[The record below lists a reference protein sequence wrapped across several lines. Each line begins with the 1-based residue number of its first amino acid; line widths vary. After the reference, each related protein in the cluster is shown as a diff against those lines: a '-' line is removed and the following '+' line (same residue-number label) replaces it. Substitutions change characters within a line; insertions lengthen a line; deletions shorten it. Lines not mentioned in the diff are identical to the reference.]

1 MKRKKKGMSTL
12 KRVLLCSWCVLGL
25 VSAIF
30 LIKWAMNLSPENP
43 EGSIGSFAQS
53 ENGEDTT
60 QQGGESTKAP
70 TPTATPTSA
79 PTPTPI
85 PVPQAEFVKEYPHM
99 GMMTEFYAYTEGV
112 AYGFRYPC
120 YEANTSGG
128 AVVANAVAD
137 AAHQLM
143 AEKVTELAK
152 AEGNEKLL
160 LIDYEDGET
169 TGLYSVLFYIEKEVD
184 GVKTTETS
192 HWIYNKKKGEPV
204 DAESLFGDRAY
215 LYVAQQVNALLAEKD
230 DASGEPGGAPEGTA
244 DEVTK
249 KYEFTGAKEEFP
261 AYLLTADGVK
271 FYYNGDGVEDSIV
284 IPYIAVHTYMAV
296 TENGTVRADGI
307 RELDPDKP
315 MIALTFDD
323 GPHYQQTPRL
333 LEILERY
340 DVKSTFFVLGDRS
353 HFTESNKKTV
363 TLVAEAGHEVASH
376 TYAHKDLKSL
386 SKDGV
391 IAEVVKARDNIY
403 ALTGEYPTY
412 IRPPYGG
419 YNDLVKEYAYAPL
432 INWDLDSKDW
442 SFRDADKIV
451 EHVLKE
457 VENRNIILMHDIHWF
472 TVDAVERLLPELA
485 ARGYQFVT
493 VSELF
498 YYNNVE
504 IVNGKVYYGGY
515 N

>member
-1 MKRKKKGMSTL
+1 MKRKKKGMSALT
-12 KRVLLCSWCVLGL
+12 RVLLCSWCVLGL
-25 VSAIF
+25 VAAIF
-30 LIKWAMNLSPENP
+30 LIKWAVNLSPENP
-43 EGSIGSFAQS
+43 EGSVGSFAQS
-53 ENGEDTT
+53 GNEGNAV
-60 QQGGESTKAP
+60 QQGGELTKAP
-70 TPTATPTSA
+70 DPTATPTPE
-79 PTPTPI
+79 PTPT
-85 PVPQAEFVKEYPHM
+85 PVPQAEFLKEYPHM
-99 GMMTEFYAYTEGV
+99 GMMTEGYAYTEGV
-112 AYGFRYPC
+112 AYGLRYPC
-120 YEANTSGG
+120 YEEEMLAD
-128 AVVANAVAD
+128 AVTE

-152 AEGNEKLL
+152 AEGSEKFL
-160 LIDYEDGET
+160 LIDYEDSET
-169 TGLYSVLFYIEKEVD
+169 AGLLSVLFYIEKEVD

-192 HWIYNKKKGEPV
+192 GWIYNKKKGETV
-204 DAESLFGDRAY
+204 DADTLFEDRAY
-215 LYVAQQVNALLAEKD
+215 LYVAQQVNALLAEKTD
-230 DASGEPGGAPEGTA
+230 TSEGPGGVVDGAG
-244 DEVTK
+244 DEVTES
-249 KYEFTGAKEEFP
+249 YLFTGAREEFP

-271 FYYNGDGVEDSIV
+271 FCYDGDGTEGSVL
-284 IPYIAVHTYMAV
+284 IPYIAVHTYMTV
-296 TENGTVRADGI
+296 TENGTVRADNI

-323 GPHYQQTPRL
+323 GPHYQQTRRL
-333 LEILERY
+333 LEILEQY
-340 DVKSTFFVLGDRS
+340 NAKSTFFVLGDRS

-363 TLVAEAGHEVASH
+363 TLVAEAGHEIASH
-376 TYAHKDLKSL
+376 TYSHKDLKTL
-386 SKDGV
+386 SKEAV
-391 IAEVVKARDNIY
+391 ISEVVKARDNLY

-419 YNDLVKEYAYAPL
+419 YNNLVKEYAYAPL

-442 SFRDADKIV
+442 SFRDVDKIV

-485 ARGYQFVT
+485 AQGYQFVT

-504 IVNGKVYYGGY
+504 KVNGKVYYGGY

>member
-1 MKRKKKGMSTL
+1 
-12 KRVLLCSWCVLGL
+12 
-25 VSAIF
+25 
-30 LIKWAMNLSPENP
+30 MNLSPENP
-43 EGSIGSFAQS
+43 KGSVGSFAQS
-53 ENGEDTT
+53 GNEGSMV
-60 QQGGESTKAP
+60 QQGGELTKAP
-70 TPTATPTSA
+70 NPTSTPTLA
-79 PTPTPI
+79 PTPTPV
-85 PVPQAEFVKEYPHM
+85 PPQAKFEKEYPHL

-120 YEANTSGG
+120 YDANTPEG

-137 AAHQLM
+137 GAHQLM

-152 AEGNEKLL
+152 EEGSEKFL

-169 TGLYSVLFYIEKEVD
+169 AGLYSVLFYIEKEVD

-192 HWIYNKKKGEPV
+192 CWVYNKKKGETV
-204 DAESLFGDRAY
+204 DSENLFGDRAY
-215 LYVAQQVNALLAEKD
+215 LYVAQQVNALLEEKA
-230 DASGEPGGAPEGTA
+230 DASENQGEAMDGMAG
-244 DEVTK
+244 EVTEEYK
-249 KYEFTGAKEEFP
+249 FTGTEEEFP

-271 FYYNGDGVEDSIV
+271 FYYDGDSPEGFVV

-296 TENGTVRADGI
+296 TENGTVRADAI

-333 LEILERY
+333 LEMLEQY
-340 DVKSTFFVLGDRS
+340 NVKSTFFVLGDRS

-363 TLVAEAGHEVASH
+363 TLVAEAGHEIASH
-376 TYAHKDLKSL
+376 TYSHKDLKTL
-386 SKDGV
+386 SKEGITD
-391 IAEVVKARDNIY
+391 EVVKARNNIY

-442 SFRDADKIV
+442 SFRNVDQIV

-498 YYNNVE
+498 YYNEVE
-504 IVNGKVYYGGY
+504 AVNGKVYYGGY
-515 N
+515 D

>member
-1 MKRKKKGMSTL
+1 MKRKKKRMSTL
-12 KRVLLCSWCVLGL
+12 TRVLLCSWCVLGL
-25 VSAIF
+25 VSAAF
-30 LIKWAMNLSPENP
+30 LIKWAINLSPEGP

-53 ENGEDTT
+53 GNDGDVV
-60 QQGGESTKAP
+60 QQGGEITKAP
-70 TPTATPTSA
+70 KSTATPTLA
-79 PTPTPI
+79 LTPTPV
-85 PVPQAEFVKEYPHM
+85 PPQAKFEKEYPHL

-120 YEANTSGG
+120 YDANTPEG
-128 AVVANAVAD
+128 AVVADAVAD

-152 AEGNEKLL
+152 AEGSEKFL

-169 TGLYSVLFYIEKEVD
+169 AGLYSVLFYIEKEAD
-184 GVKTTETS
+184 GVKTTETKP
-192 HWIYNKKKGEPV
+192 WIYNKKKGEPV
-204 DAESLFGDRAY
+204 DAEALFEDRAY
-215 LYVAQQVNALLAEKD
+215 LYVAEQINAMPEEKAD
-230 DASGEPGGAPEGTA
+230 VSEEAADGTMG
-244 DEVTK
+244 EVTEEYK
-249 KYEFTGAKEEFP
+249 FIGTREEFP
-261 AYLLTADGVK
+261 SYLLTSDGVK
-271 FYYNGDGVEDSIV
+271 FYYNGDDPEGFVV

-296 TENGTVRADGI
+296 TENGTVRADNI

-323 GPHYQQTPRL
+323 GPHYQNTPHL
-333 LEILERY
+333 LEILEQY
-340 DVKSTFFVLGDRS
+340 NAKSTFFVLGDRS

-363 TLVAEAGHEVASH
+363 TLVAEAGHEVSSH
-376 TYAHKDLKSL
+376 TYSHKDLKSL
-386 SKDGV
+386 SEDAL
-391 IAEVVKARDNIY
+391 IDEVVKARDNIY

-419 YNDLVKEYAYAPL
+419 YNDLVKKYAYAPL

-442 SFRDADKIV
+442 SFRDVDKIV

-457 VENRNIILMHDIHWF
+457 AEDGNIVLMHDIHWF

-485 ARGYQFVT
+485 TRGYQFVT

-498 YYNNVE
+498 YYNDVE
-504 IVNGKVYYGGY
+504 AVNGTVYYGGY
-515 N
+515 D

>member
-1 MKRKKKGMSTL
+1 MKQKKKRMSTL
-12 KRVLLCSWCVLGL
+12 ARVLLCSWCVLGL

-30 LIKWAMNLSPENP
+30 LIKWAMNLSPENL

-53 ENGEDTT
+53 GNEDDEA
-60 QQGGESTKAP
+60 QQGGQATP
-70 TPTATPTSA
+70 TPNPTATPTPE
-79 PTPTPI
+79 PTPTPT
-85 PVPQAEFVKEYPHM
+85 PVPRAEFEKEYPHM

-120 YEANTSGG
+120 YEANTSEG

-152 AEGNEKLL
+152 EEGSEKFL

-169 TGLYSVLFYIEKEVD
+169 VGLYSVLFYIEKEVD
-184 GVKTTETS
+184 GVKTTETN
-192 HWIYNKKKGEPV
+192 HWIYNKKKDEPV
-204 DAESLFGDRAY
+204 DAETLFEDRAY
-215 LYVAQQVNALLAEKD
+215 LYVAEQINALSEEATD
-230 DASGEPGGAPEGTA
+230 GTTG
-244 DEVTK
+244 EVTEEYK
-249 KYEFTGAKEEFP
+249 FTGTREEFP

-271 FYYNGDGVEDSIV
+271 FYYDGDSPEGFVV

-296 TENGTVRADGI
+296 TENGTVRADSI

-323 GPHYQQTPRL
+323 GPHYQNTPRL
-333 LEILERY
+333 LEALAQY
-340 DVKSTFFVLGDRS
+340 NAKSTFFVLGDRS
-353 HFTESNKKTV
+353 YFTESNKKTV
-363 TLVAEAGHEVASH
+363 TLVAEAGHEIASH
-376 TYAHKDLKSL
+376 TYSHKDLRTL
-386 SKDGV
+386 SKDAL
-391 IAEVVKARDNIY
+391 IDEIVKARNNLY

-412 IRPPYGG
+412 VRPPYGG
-419 YNDLVKEYAYAPL
+419 YNDLVKANVYAPL
-432 INWDLDSKDW
+432 INWDLDSEDW
-442 SFRDADKIV
+442 NFRNVDKIV

-457 VENRNIILMHDIHWF
+457 VENRNIILLHDIHSF
-472 TVDAVERLLPELA
+472 TVASVERLLPELA

-498 YYNNVE
+498 YYNDVE
-504 IVNGKVYYGGY
+504 QINGKVYYGGY

>member
-12 KRVLLCSWCVLGL
+12 ARVLLCSWCVLGL

-30 LIKWAMNLSPENP
+30 LIRWAVNLSPENP
-43 EGSIGSFAQS
+43 EGSVGSFAQS
-53 ENGEDTT
+53 GSEGDEA
-60 QQGGESTKAP
+60 QQGGKATKTPA
-70 TPTATPTSA
+70 PTATPTPA
-79 PTPTPI
+79 PTST
-85 PVPQAEFVKEYPHM
+85 PVPQAEFATEYPHM
-99 GMMTEFYAYTEGV
+99 GMMTENYGYTESV
-112 AYGFRYPC
+112 AYGLRYPC
-120 YEANTSGG
+120 YEEEMATG
-128 AVVANAVAD
+128 AVVADALIE
-137 AAHQLM
+137 AAHELL
-143 AEKVTELAK
+143 AEKVAELAK
-152 AEGNEKLL
+152 VEGREKFL

-169 TGLYSVLFYIEKEVD
+169 AGLLSVLFYVEKEVD
-184 GVKTTETS
+184 GVKTTETEQ
-192 HWIYNKKKGEPV
+192 WIYNKKKGETVEP
-204 DAESLFGDRAY
+204 ETLFGNQAY
-215 LYVAQQVNALLAEKD
+215 LYAAQQ
-230 DASGEPGGAPEGTA
+230 A
-244 DEVTK
+244 DVPMEA
-249 KYEFTGAKEEFP
+249 FS

-271 FYYNGDGVEDSIV
+271 FYYEGDGTEGSVV

-296 TENGTVRADGI
+296 TENGTVRMDNI

-333 LEILERY
+333 LELLEQY
-340 DVKSTFFVLGDRS
+340 NVKSTFFVLGDRS

-363 TLVAEAGHEVASH
+363 TLVAEAGHEIASH
-376 TYAHKDLKSL
+376 TYSHKDLKTL
-386 SKDGV
+386 SKDAL
-391 IAEVVKARDNIY
+391 IDEIVKARENLY

-412 IRPPYGG
+412 VRPPYGG
-419 YNDLVKEYAYAPL
+419 YNDLVKEYVYAPM

-442 SFRDADKIV
+442 SFRDVDQIV

-498 YYNNVE
+498 YYNDVE
-504 IVNGKVYYGGY
+504 AVNGKVYYGGY
-515 N
+515 D

>member
-30 LIKWAMNLSPENP
+30 LIKWAMNLSPEDP
-43 EGSIGSFAQS
+43 EGSIGSFVQSGDEES
-53 ENGEDTT
+53 EN
-60 QQGGESTKAP
+60 QQGGETAKNPKP
-70 TPTATPTSA
+70 TATATPTLV
-79 PTPTPI
+79 PTPT
-85 PVPQAEFVKEYPHM
+85 PVPQAEFSTEYPHM
-99 GMMTEFYAYTEGV
+99 GMTTEFYAYTEGV

-120 YEANTSGG
+120 YDHETEASEG
-128 AVVANAVAD
+128 AAVADAVAD

-152 AEGNEKLL
+152 EEGSEKFL

-169 TGLYSVLFYIEKEVD
+169 AGLYSVLFYIEKEVD
-184 GVKTTETS
+184 GVKSTETS
-192 HWIYNKKKGEPV
+192 HWIYNKKKGEAV
-204 DAESLFGDRAY
+204 DSETLFGDRAY
-215 LYVAQQVNALLAEKD
+215 AYVAEQVNAVLAEKA
-230 DASGEPGGAPEGTA
+230 DATE
-244 DEVTK
+244 EVTEEYK
-249 KYEFTGAKEEFP
+249 FTGTREEFP

-271 FYYNGDGVEDSIV
+271 FYYNGDDPEGFVV
-284 IPYIAVHTYMAV
+284 IPYIEVHTYMAV
-296 TENGTVRADGI
+296 TENGTVRADNI

-323 GPHYQQTPRL
+323 GPHYQNTPHL
-333 LEILERY
+333 LEILAQY
-340 DVKSTFFVLGDRS
+340 NAKSTFFVLGDRS

-363 TLVAEAGHEVASH
+363 TLVAEAGHEVSSH
-376 TYAHKDLKSL
+376 TYSHKDLKSL
-386 SKDGV
+386 SEDAL
-391 IAEVVKARDNIY
+391 IDEVVKARDNIY

-419 YNDLVKEYAYAPL
+419 YNDLVKKYAYAPL

-442 SFRDADKIV
+442 SFRDVDKIV

-457 VENRNIILMHDIHWF
+457 AEDGNIVLMHDIHWF

-498 YYNNVE
+498 YYNDVE
-504 IVNGKVYYGGY
+504 AVNGTVYYGGY
-515 N
+515 D

>member
-1 MKRKKKGMSTL
+1 MKQKKKGLSPL
-12 KRVLLCSWCVLGL
+12 KRVLLCSWCIFGL
-25 VSAIF
+25 LAAIF
-30 LIKWAMNLSPENP
+30 LIKWAVNLSPENP
-43 EGSIGSFAQS
+43 EGSVDSFAQS
-53 ENGEDTT
+53 ENQGDIV
-60 QQGGESTKAP
+60 QQGGELTTAP
-70 TPTATPTSA
+70 EPTATPTPE
-79 PTPTPI
+79 PTPT

-99 GMMTEFYAYTEGV
+99 GMTTELYAYTEGV

-120 YEANTSGG
+120 HEANTSEG

-152 AEGNEKLL
+152 AEGSEKFL

-169 TGLYSVLFYIEKEVD
+169 AGLYSVLFYIEKEVD

-192 HWIYNKKKGEPV
+192 CWIYNKKKGETV
-204 DAESLFGDRAY
+204 DPETLFGDRAY
-215 LYVAQQVNALLAEKD
+215 RYAAQQVNALLAEK
-230 DASGEPGGAPEGTA
+230 A
-244 DEVTK
+244 DVTDEQGEVTEI
-249 KYEFTGAKEEFP
+249 YEFTGAREEFP
-261 AYLLTADGVK
+261 AYLLTAEGVR
-271 FYYNGDGVEDSIV
+271 FYYDGDGTEGFVV

-296 TENGTVRADGI
+296 TEHGTVRADAI
-307 RELDPDKP
+307 RELDPSKP
-315 MIALTFDD
+315 MVAFTFDD

-333 LEILERY
+333 LELLEQY
-340 DVKSTFFVLGDRS
+340 NAKSTFFVLGDRS

-363 TLVAEAGHEVASH
+363 TMVAEAGHEIASH
-376 TYAHKDLKSL
+376 TYSHKDLKTL
-386 SKDGV
+386 SKDALV
-391 IAEVVKARDNIY
+391 SEIVKARDNIY

-412 IRPPYGG
+412 VRPPYGG

-442 SFRDADKIV
+442 SFRDVDKIV
-451 EHVLKE
+451 EYVLKE

-472 TVDAVERLLPELA
+472 TVDSVERLLPELA

>member
-1 MKRKKKGMSTL
+1 MKRKKKGLSPL

-25 VSAIF
+25 LSAIF
-30 LIKWAMNLSPENP
+30 LIKWAVNLSPENS
-43 EGSIGSFAQS
+43 EGNVGSFAQS
-53 ENGEDTT
+53 GNGKDAM
-60 QQGGESTKAP
+60 QQGGEPTKSLHPAS
-70 TPTATPTSA
+70 TPTSA
-79 PTPTPI
+79 PTPTPTS
-85 PVPQAEFVKEYPHM
+85 VPRAEFTKEYPHM
-99 GMMTEFYAYTEGV
+99 GTVTESYAYTEGV

-120 YEANTSGG
+120 YDHEAETSAD
-128 AVVANAVAD
+128 AVLANAVAD

-152 AEGNEKLL
+152 AEGKEKFL

-169 TGLYSVLFYIEKEVD
+169 AGLYSVLFYIEKEVD

-192 HWIYNKKKGEPV
+192 GWIYNKKKGESV
-204 DAESLFGDRAY
+204 DAETLFENQAY
-215 LYVAQQVNALLAEKD
+215 RYVAQQVNALPAEEQ
-230 DASGEPGGAPEGTA
+230 GEEGT
-244 DEVTK
+244 DVVPEEVER
-249 KYEFTGAKEEFP
+249 YEFTGTREEFP
-261 AYLLTADGVK
+261 AYVLTADGVK
-271 FYYNGDGVEDSIV
+271 FYYDGDRPDGFIV

-296 TENGTVRADGI
+296 TENGTVRADNI

-333 LEILERY
+333 LEMLEQY
-340 DVKSTFFVLGDRS
+340 NAKSTFFILGDRS

-363 TLVAEAGHEVASH
+363 TMVAEAGHEVASH
-376 TYAHKDLKSL
+376 TYAHKDLKTL
-386 SKDGV
+386 SKEGV
-391 IAEVVKARDNIY
+391 IAEVVKARDNLY

-442 SFRDADKIV
+442 SFRDVDKIV

-457 VENRNIILMHDIHWF
+457 ARDGRIVLMHDIHWF

-485 ARGYQFVT
+485 AQGYQFVT

-504 IVNGKVYYGGY
+504 KINGKVYYGGY